1 MFTLEELQVHQE
13 ALETFLNNNCM
24 CTGVPDERER
34 IMEAVTVTTAMLSA
48 VVAQLENQ
56 SISFTP

>member
-1 MFTLEELQVHQE
+1 MFTLEELQAHQE
-13 ALETFLNNNCM
+13 VLQTFLTNDCM
-24 CTGVPDERER
+24 CSGMPNEKERV
-34 IMEAVTVTTAMLSA
+34 MEAVTVTTAMLSA

>member
-1 MFTLEELQVHQE
+1 MFTLEELQAHQ
-13 ALETFLNNNCM
+13 
-24 CTGVPDERER
+24 ER